1 MDGIDRPGLVETAPT
16 APAEVDRGETIPSS
30 IYRSGIPFVGLVSGM
45 LSAIGG
51 GEGEGPPS
59 PKTVEILIRAGDCV
73 YAMLFGVTG
82 RPGWHGSPSAATHK
96 IRIPHIQ
103 ISTYTQYRPQSVIVE
118 RRPTCNR
125 LSSIACPSPQQ
136 PAIAPPRTHPPEAL
150 NSLQPAPPKSRSV
163 VTIVQILSAESP
175 ATISLPSSA
184 ARDRVENQIHCRGC
198 HIKTTSVII
207 SSPL

>member
-136 PAIAPPRTHPPEAL
+136 PAIAPPGH
-150 NSLQPAPPKSRSV
+150 
-163 VTIVQILSAESP
+163 ILPRPS
-175 ATISLPSSA
+175 IPSSQPPQK
-184 ARDRVENQIHCRGC
+184 VGL
-198 HIKTTSVII
+198 S
-207 SSPL
+207 